1 MHMRGQDERH
11 FRVTLRHTKNY
22 RFESQAHEDGRPH
35 GSPYPSDEP
44 DPVGEASGPATPALL
59 GSAIGHCLSAALL
72 EGLRHAQVEVDGMET
87 EVDAVVHLGD
97 IGLPRIARLEVV
109 LRPNVQAAGRR
120 AERCAET
127 FEKHCTVSSSVK
139 QGIDVRV
146 RIEWQTPTGCDPTES
161 ESSAPTVSG

>member
-11 FRVTLRHTKNY
+11 FRVTLRHTRNY
-22 RFESQAHEDGRPH
+22 RFESQAHEDGKPH
-35 GSPYPSDEP
+35 GGPYPSDEP

-59 GSAIGHCLSAALL
+59 GSAVGHCLSAALL
-72 EGLRHAQVEVDGMET
+72 EALRHAQVPVDGMET

-97 IGLPRIARLEVV
+97 VGLPRIARLEVV
-109 LRPNVQAAGRR
+109 LRPNVQATGRR
-120 AERCAET
+120 AEHCAET

-146 RIEWQTPTGCDPTES
+146 RVEWQMPAGRPTAENQPATPS
-161 ESSAPTVSG
+161 VSD